1 MDSMTD
7 KKLSRR
13 SFVALAGGT
22 AALAGL
28 ALAGC
33 SSTDTDE
40 DADDEDADTDEDTD
54 VEDDTDVEEVTTS
67 GSGKTFIYAIG
78 GEPTVSPNPITTT
91 DRYGLMTLKLVFSP
105 LFQYN
110 ADGIE
115 YFLAESYEESDDHL
129 TFTIHLREDATF
141 TNGDP
146 VTADDCIFSLET
158 MRDTDGSN
166 QQSYLNYGDQGMVTF
181 EEVDEHTFTATF
193 PFLNAGAIEMLG
205 GNMIMPRSVY
215 GEVTDFENDDTTD
228 NPVGSGPYK
237 LVEYVTGQY
246 LSFEANPDYFLG
258 TPNIDNV
265 VFQIIT
271 NENTGMTAIQTGE
284 VNAWIGT
291 ANQIA
296 QMDIEGNDLT
306 VTAYNEG
313 RVAYMC
319 FNCAREAVA
328 DERVRKAILYTFDK
342 TAIADAACL
351 SSDYYEIPW
360 SFLPP
365 NNEYAASSDEVETYE
380 QDLDKTAEL
389 LEEAGVDPSDLNL
402 VLGYSGSDSLQ
413 QAAAVMMQEQAAAAG
428 INIELRGVDAT
439 ALATAMYEEDND
451 YDMYFGGYIMGI
463 DPDTFSVLFTTDG
476 SANYMHYGEEYSQ
489 IDELFAEGRSETDE
503 DARREIYIEL
513 QQVLQDTGAF
523 YPLYSN
529 LRLLVT
535 TSNVTNIEEAGLVP
549 VYTFEDLSKL
559 DMTE

>member
-1 MDSMTD
+1 MENSNS
-7 KKLSRR
+7 KLTRR
-13 SFVALAGGT
+13 SFMALAGG
-22 AALAGL
+22 AAAMAGL

-33 SSTDTDE
+33 GNTGDTGTTE
-40 DADDEDADTDEDTD
+40 PADDGAATDAADEPAAETA
-54 VEDDTDVEEVTTS
+54 S
-67 GSGKTFIYAIG
+67 GSGKTFIYAIAG
-78 GEPTVSPNPITTT
+78 DPSVSPNPITTS
-91 DRYGLMTLKLVFSP
+91 DRYGLMTLKLIFSP

-129 TFTIHLREDATF
+129 TYTIHLREDATF
-141 TNGDP
+141 INGDP

-158 MRDTDGSN
+158 MRDIDGAN

-181 EEVDEHTFTATF
+181 EEIDEHTFTATF

-205 GNMIMPRSVY
+205 GSMIMPRSVY
-215 GEVTDFENDDTTD
+215 GEVTDFENDPTVD

-237 LVEYVTGQY
+237 LVEYLPGQY
-246 LSFEANPDYFLG
+246 ISFEANPDYYLG
-258 TPNIDNV
+258 APKIDNV

-271 NENTGMTAIQTGE
+271 NENTGMTAIQAGE

-291 ANQIA
+291 ANQVQ
-296 QMDIEGNDLT
+296 QMDIEGNNLV
-306 VTAYNEG
+306 VTPYSEG

-328 DERVRKAILYTFDK
+328 DERVRKAVLYTFDK

-351 SSDYYEIPW
+351 SSDYYELPW

-365 NNEYAASSDEVETYE
+365 ENQYAASEDEVEIYA
-380 QDLDKTAEL
+380 QDVEKAKSL
-389 LEEAGVDPSDLNL
+389 LEEAGVSNL
-402 VLGYSGSDSLQ
+402 ELTLAYSGSDTLQ

-428 INIELRGVDAT
+428 ITLNLQGVDAT
-439 ALATAMYEEDND
+439 ALSTAMYEADNN

-463 DPDTFSVLFTTDG
+463 DPDTYTALFKTDG
-476 SANYMHYGEEYSQ
+476 SANYMHYTADEYGQ
-489 IDELFAEGRSETDE
+489 IDELFDEGRAETDP
-503 DARREIYIEL
+503 DARREIYVEL
-513 QQVLQDTGAF
+513 QKVLQDTGAF

-535 TSNVTNIEEAGLVP
+535 TGNVTNIEEAGLVP

>member
-1 MDSMTD
+1 MEKSNSQ
-7 KKLSRR
+7 KLTRR
-13 SFVALAGGT
+13 SFLALAGGT

-28 ALAGC
+28 ALTGC
-33 SSTDTDE
+33 NGSDTAETTDDGATEAATTDAPAE
-40 DADDEDADTDEDTD
+40 
-54 VEDDTDVEEVTTS
+54 TTS
-67 GSGKTFIYAIG
+67 GGKTFRCAIAG
-78 GEPTVSPNPITTT
+78 DPSVSPNPITTS
-91 DRYGLMTLKLVFSP
+91 DRFGFMTLKLIFSP

-110 ADGIE
+110 ADGIK
-115 YFLAESYEESDDHL
+115 YFLAESYEESEDHL

-141 TNGDP
+141 INGDP

-158 MRDTDGSN
+158 MRDTDGAN
-166 QQSYLNYGDQGMVTF
+166 QQSYLNYGDQGKVEF
-181 EEVDEHTFTATF
+181 EEIDEHTFTATF

-215 GEVTDFENDDTTD
+215 GEVTDFENDDTVD

-237 LVEYVTGQY
+237 LLEYLPGQY
-246 LSFEANPDYFLG
+246 LNFEANPDYFLG
-258 TPNIDNV
+258 APNIGNV

-271 NENTGMTAIQTGE
+271 NENTGMTAIQAGE

-291 ANQIA
+291 ANQIQ
-296 QMDIEGNDLT
+296 QMNIEGNNLV
-306 VTAYNEG
+306 VTPYDEG

-328 DERVRKAILYTFDK
+328 DERVRKAVLYCFDK

-351 SSDYYEIPW
+351 SSEYYELPW

-365 NNEYAASSDEVETYE
+365 NNQYAAAKEDVEAYD
-380 QDLDKTAEL
+380 QDVEKAKSL
-389 LEEAGVDPSDLNL
+389 LEEAGVSNL
-402 VLGYSGSDSLQ
+402 TLTLGYSGSDTLQ
-413 QAAAVMMQEQAAAAG
+413 QAAAVMMQEQAKAAG
-428 INIELRGVDAT
+428 INLELKGVDST
-439 ALATAMYEEDND
+439 ALSTAMYEADND

-463 DPDTFSVLFTTDG
+463 DPDTFSALFTTDG
-476 SANYMHYGEEYSQ
+476 SANYMHYTADQYGE
-489 IDELFAEGRSETDE
+489 IDDLFAQGRSETDV
-503 DARREIYIEL
+503 DARKEIYLQL

-529 LRLLVT
+529 KRLLVT
-535 TSNVTNIEEAGLVP
+535 TANVTNIEDAGLVP

>member
-1 MDSMTD
+1 MEKSNSQ
-7 KKLSRR
+7 KLTRR
-13 SFVALAGGT
+13 SFLALAGGT

-28 ALAGC
+28 ALTGC
-33 SSTDTDE
+33 NGSDTAETTDGGATDE
-40 DADDEDADTDEDTD
+40 AATDAPAE
-54 VEDDTDVEEVTTS
+54 TTT
-67 GSGKTFIYAIG
+67 GGKTFRYAIAG
-78 GEPTVSPNPITTT
+78 DPSVSPNPITTS
-91 DRYGLMTLKLVFSP
+91 DRFGLMTLKLIFSP

-115 YFLAESYEESDDHL
+115 YFLAESYEESEDHL

-141 TNGDP
+141 INGDP

-158 MRDTDGSN
+158 MRDTDGAN
-166 QQSYLNYGDQGMVTF
+166 QQSYLNYGDQGKVEF
-181 EEVDEHTFTATF
+181 EEIDEHTFTATF

-215 GEVTDFENDDTTD
+215 GEVTDFENDDTVD

-237 LVEYVTGQY
+237 LLEYLPGQY

-258 TPNIDNV
+258 APKIDNV

-271 NENTGMTAIQTGE
+271 NENTGMTAIQAGE

-291 ANQIA
+291 ANQIQ
-296 QMDIEGNDLT
+296 QMNIEGNNLV
-306 VTAYNEG
+306 VTRYSEG

-328 DERVRKAILYTFDK
+328 DERVRQAVLYCFDK

-351 SSDYYEIPW
+351 SSEYYELPW

-365 NNEYAASSDEVETYE
+365 NNQFAAAKEDVEAYD
-380 QDLDKTAEL
+380 QDVEKAKSL
-389 LEEAGVDPSDLNL
+389 LEEAGVSNL
-402 VLGYSGSDSLQ
+402 ELTLAYSGSDTLQ

-428 INIELRGVDAT
+428 ITLELKGVDST
-439 ALATAMYEEDND
+439 ALSTAMYEADND

-463 DPDTFSVLFTTDG
+463 DPDTFSALFTTDG
-476 SANYMHYGEEYSQ
+476 SANYMHYTADQYGE
-489 IDELFAEGRSETDE
+489 IDDLFAQGRSETDV
-503 DARREIYIEL
+503 DARKEIYLQL
-513 QQVLQDTGAF
+513 QQVLQSSGAF

-529 LRLLVT
+529 KRLLVT
-535 TSNVTNIEEAGLVP
+535 TGNVTNIEEAGLVP